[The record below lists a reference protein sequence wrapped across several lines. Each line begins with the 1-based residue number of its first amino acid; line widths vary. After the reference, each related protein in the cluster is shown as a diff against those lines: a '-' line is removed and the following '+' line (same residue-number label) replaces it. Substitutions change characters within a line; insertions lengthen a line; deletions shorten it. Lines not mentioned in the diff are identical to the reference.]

1 MKLNIVR
8 ASAGRNWVKL
18 GMRTFFRKPLALGG
32 LFFMFLALMSL
43 VSKVPVV
50 GLVLAMV
57 FLPGATLGLMAAARE
72 ADAGRFPM
80 PVTLITAFRNDARKR
95 RDMLVLGALYALGF
109 MSALGGSWL
118 VDGGGFARVYLGGDM
133 PAGEQMMESG
143 FQGAMW
149 AFIALH
155 LPVSLMFWHAPALV
169 HWHGL
174 PPLKSL
180 FFSAVACLRNLRA
193 FLVFGLSW
201 LAVLLALL
209 VVVTTLLSLAGLGQV
224 AGDVLFPLLML
235 MAAMFFSSLYFTF
248 RDCFDFTTETSHEPA
263 PPAGPNL

>member
-8 ASAGRNWVKL
+8 AAAGREWVKL

-32 LFFMFLALMSL
+32 LFFMFLALMTIL
-43 VSKVPVV
+43 SKLPAV
-50 GLVLAMV
+50 GLLLAMV

-80 PVTLITAFRNDARKR
+80 PVTLITAFRGDARKR
-95 RDMLVLGALYALGF
+95 RDMLILGALYALGF
-109 MSALGGSWL
+109 LCALGGSWL
-118 VDGGGFARVYLGGDM
+118 VDGGSFARVYLGGEM
-133 PAGEQMMESG
+133 PAGERMMEGS

-174 PPLKSL
+174 PPLKSV
-180 FFSAVACLRNLRA
+180 FFSIVACVRNLRA

-209 VVVTTLLSLAGLGQV
+209 VVVSTLLSLAGLGQV

-248 RDCFDFTTETSHEPA
+248 RDCFDFTPQTNHEPA
-263 PPAGPNL
+263 LPAGP